1 MIKSKIKNCLNLDLN
16 GHVFHFASRIRNQLF
31 RTRRGLNT
39 SVAGELLFSLPTIPG
54 VRGVF
59 GERGVFNCILLNDR
73 FTFNGVRSL
82 AEWIFSLSS
91 EIVVSFSLF
100 ASCKCTIFCG
110 SR

>member
-1 MIKSKIKNCLNLDLN
+1 MDTNEYKLFLESHAL
-16 GHVFHFASRIRNQLF
+16 FQLF

-39 SVAGELLFSLPTIPG
+39 IVAGELLFSLPTSAG
-54 VRGVF
+54 VFGVF

-100 ASCKCTIFCG
+100 ASCKFTIFYRFNG
-110 SR
+110 IKQNRTE

>member
-1 MIKSKIKNCLNLDLN
+1 MDIFFWNNFFN
-16 GHVFHFASRIRNQLF
+16 QFASPILSQLF

-39 SVAGELLFSLPTIPG
+39 NVAGELLFSLPTSPG
-54 VRGVF
+54 VFGVF
-59 GERGVFNCILLNDR
+59 GERGVFNWILLRER

-100 ASCKCTIFCG
+100 ASCKCTIFYSLEEG
-110 SR
+110 